1 MGSVGDLIGG
11 PLYQKMLDAM
21 QLRGFSPRTEQ
32 SYQIAITG
40 LARYYQRPPNQISI
54 EEIQQY
60 FLYLVKERQLAPAS
74 CHVYLNGIRFFYLQV
89 LGWVSF
95 EITIHIPKCPQRTP
109 ELLTHH
115 EVATILTAPENPRH
129 KMLLTCCYACG
140 LRVSELVN
148 IQVQHIDGER
158 HVLRVEQGKGRK
170 DRYVSI
176 GNSLLYRLRV
186 YWSDYRPGKWL
197 FPSIY
202 HKDKERHLSIVSAQ
216 TIFREAKK
224 KAKITKTGGIHSL
237 RHAYATHQLEAGISL
252 PHLQHQLGHSNIN
265 TTMRYIHLLPTAH
278 ADLIAALP
286 FDSVSPAME

>member
-1 MGSVGDLIGG
+1 
-11 PLYQKMLDAM
+11 M
-21 QLRGFSPRTEQ
+21 QLRGFSLRTEK
-32 SYQIAITG
+32 SYQIAVRG
-40 LARYYQRPPNQISI
+40 LARYYQRPPDQISA

-89 LGWVSF
+89 LGWASLEV
-95 EITIHIPKCPQRTP
+95 TIQIPKCPQRTP

-115 EVATILTAPENPRH
+115 EVATILASPNNPRH
-129 KMLLTCCYACG
+129 KMLLACCYGCG

-148 IQVQHIDGER
+148 IQVKHIDGER
-158 HVLRVEQGKGRK
+158 QVLRVEQGKGRK
-170 DRYVSI
+170 DRHVSI

-197 FPSIY
+197 FPSTY
-202 HKDKERHLSIVSAQ
+202 HKNKGLHLSIGSAQ
-216 TIFREAKK
+216 TIFKAAKK

-237 RHAYATHQLEAGISL
+237 RHAYATHQLEAGIPL
-252 PHLQHQLGHSNIN
+252 PHLQQQLGHSNIN

-278 ADLIAALP
+278 ADLIAGLP
-286 FDSVSPAME
+286 SLAME